1 MKRLH
6 VIHHKTINDIDL
18 KSKGKLMSLLE
29 TETLT
34 WAKEH
39 KSEAYMLTL
48 PIQASYQKNPNS
60 GEANQKYFKYLRR
73 LLELKLQTSEEMV
86 NGAGNKTKAP
96 PLPISTELVTL
107 MNIESPQV
115 PEYVSCTQLGL
126 FGLDGLT
133 GDKKG
138 CPRRWYYAYGL
149 RLPTPVTAP
158 LHFGKSIDDS
168 FNFYF
173 DEKIKGISPPR
184 QAVYAAFYE
193 AFEVGKDKVEWGD
206 EDPTYL
212 VKIAPAVID
221 AYLDKFDPIT
231 KAIDTQTECNVHIDN
246 GGRILGYID
255 ILEEDAIVDT
265 KTAAKFWNDTGKYAK
280 HLQENQPLAYSLW
293 YLETYEKMP
302 KQFRYQIV
310 TKPKV
315 GEKPQTQLIS
325 FELKKY
331 EVEAFK
337 RKVQVVWDK
346 IQESLP
352 LGIKGFPAQAEQAKP
367 YPLCSKEW
375 CPFAKNCEAQ
385 GLRVPLKWVSKTET
399 TPGHHVYEDDKK

>member
-29 TETLT
+29 TETLD
-34 WAKEH
+34 WAKQH
-39 KSEAYMLTL
+39 KSDAYALTL
-48 PIQASYQKNPNS
+48 PVQADYQKNPNS
-60 GEANQKYFKYLRR
+60 GEANQKYFKYMRR
-73 LLELKLQTSEEMV
+73 LLEVKLQTLEEIADKAKTVAPNISSEL
-86 NGAGNKTKAP
+86 T
-96 PLPISTELVTL
+96 TL
-107 MNIESPQV
+107 MNIESPRI

-126 FGLDGLT
+126 YGLDEE
-133 GDKKG
+133 KKG

-158 LHFGKSIDDS
+158 LFFGKSIDDS

-173 DEKIKGISPPR
+173 DEKIKGTTPPR

-193 AFEVGKDKVEWGD
+193 AFENGKDKVEWGE
-206 EDPTYL
+206 EDPKRL
-212 VKIAPAVID
+212 LKIGPSVID
-221 AYLDKFDPIT
+221 AYLDRFDPIT
-231 KAIDTQTECNVHIDN
+231 KAIDTQTECNVHLDN

-255 ILEEDAIVDT
+255 ILEKEAIVDT

-280 HLQENQPLAYSLW
+280 HLQELQPSAYSLW
-293 YLETYEKMP
+293 FLETYEKMP

-310 TKPKV
+310 TKPKE

-325 FELKKY
+325 FELKKF
-331 EVEAFK
+331 EVESFK

-346 IQESLP
+346 IMAALP
-352 LGIKGFPAQAEQAKP
+352 LGIKGFPAQAEKEKP
-367 YPLCSKEW
+367 YPLCSQEW
-375 CPFAKNCEAQ
+375 CPFAKNCIEN
-385 GLRVPLKWVSKTET
+385 GLRVPLKWVSKTST
-399 TPGHHVYEDDKK
+399 VPGHHVYSDVERVKE

>member
-6 VIHHKTINDIDL
+6 IIHNKTINDIDL
-18 KSKGKLMSLLE
+18 KSKGKLIFLLE
-29 TETLT
+29 KETLT
-34 WAKEH
+34 WAQQNKPD
-39 KSEAYMLTL
+39 AYVLTL
-48 PIQASYQKNPNS
+48 PIQVEYSKNPNS
-60 GEANQKYFKYLRR
+60 GETNQKYFKYLRR
-73 LLELKLQTSEEMV
+73 LLELKLQAAEEVASKNTDKSKVTST
-86 NGAGNKTKAP
+86 AIP
-96 PLPISTELVTL
+96 PELVAL
-107 MNIESPQV
+107 LNIESPII

-126 FGLDGLT
+126 YGLDGLD
-133 GDKKG
+133 GEKKG

-168 FNFYF
+168 FNFFF
-173 DEKIKGISPPR
+173 DEKIKGITPPR

-193 AFEVGKDKVEWGD
+193 AFENGKDKVEWGE
-206 EDPTYL
+206 EDPKHL
-212 VKIAPAVID
+212 LKIGPSVID
-221 AYLDKFDPIT
+221 AYLDRFDPIT
-231 KAIDTQTECNVHIDN
+231 KAIDTQTECNVHLDN

-255 ILEEDAIVDT
+255 ILEKDAIVDT
-265 KTAAKFWNDTGKYAK
+265 KTAAKFWNDKGRYAK
-280 HLQENQPLAYSLW
+280 HLQESQPLAYSLAF
-293 YLETYEKMP
+293 LETYERMP
-302 KQFRYQIV
+302 KEFRYQIV
-310 TKPKV
+310 TKPKE

-325 FELKKY
+325 FELKKF

-346 IQESLP
+346 IIASLP

-399 TPGHHVYEDDKK
+399 IPGHHVYE